1 MSRGYSV
8 CEDAVLQV
16 LNLLQ
21 VKVEMVKVVLDA
33 LDLVWT
39 ANDRGLG
46 LLRVQEPG
54 QVLPGGLMMIIHS
67 EGG

>member
-16 LNLLQ
+16 LNLHQ
-21 VKVEMVKVVLDA
+21 IKVEMVKVVLDA

-54 QVLPGGLMMIIHS
+54 QVLPGGLLIHS

>member
-16 LNLLQ
+16 LNLHQ
-21 VKVEMVKVVLDA
+21 IKVEMVKVVLDA

-46 LLRVQEPG
+46 VLRVQEPG